1 MNLFDKF
8 NSKKSKDAPVPDIKP
23 DERPDENAEKEL
35 DARGWDA
42 ITEVFDKLYPGQE
55 NPLHFATL
63 ISWQLGGNDP
73 LRGISV
79 YDGGDYWHFV
89 SYGLSELY
97 EKESEDPEWSG
108 YGFEFTL
115 KLKKAG
121 LVDERAELETICGIF
136 QSLARLTFQKGEIF
150 QPNEYI
156 YTGQTKGMDNRQ
168 QSKLT
173 GFITAW
179 DEAGEI
185 VTPNGKVQFV
195 KLIGATDAELKA
207 LYEKKISVKEV
218 AEKIGSDLTNYTRE
232 SVL

>member
-1 MNLFDKF
+1 M
-8 NSKKSKDAPVPDIKP
+8 KP
-23 DERPDENAEKEL
+23 DVAEQEI
-35 DARGWDA
+35 DSRGWDA
-42 ITEVFDKLYPGQE
+42 ITKAFEKLYPGQN
-55 NPLHFATL
+55 NPLHYGTL
-63 ISWQLGGNDP
+63 IPWQLGGNDP

-89 SYGLSELY
+89 SYGLSDLY
-97 EKESEDPEWSG
+97 EKETNDPEWSG

-121 LVDERAELETICGIF
+121 LADENAEIKTICGIF
-136 QSLARLTFQKGEIF
+136 QALARLTFQNGEIF

-156 YTGQTKGMDNRQ
+156 YTGQTEGMDNRQ

-173 GFITAW
+173 GFITAL

-185 VTPNGKVQFV
+185 VTPNGRVQFV

-207 LYEKKISVKEV
+207 LCNKETTV
-218 AEKIGSDLTNYTRE
+218 PRIAEMIGSDLTDYTRV
-232 SVL
+232 SAL

>member
-1 MNLFDKF
+1 M
-8 NSKKSKDAPVPDIKP
+8 
-23 DERPDENAEKEL
+23 EPDENVEQEV
-35 DARGWDA
+35 DERGWNA
-42 ITEVFDKLYPGQE
+42 ITDAFEKLYPGQD
-55 NPLHFATL
+55 NPLHFGTL
-63 ISWQLGGNDP
+63 IPWQLGGNDP

-79 YDGGDYWHFV
+79 YDGGDYFHFV

-97 EKESEDPEWSG
+97 EKENEDPEWSG

-115 KLKKAG
+115 KLKKSG
-121 LVDERAELETICGIF
+121 LADEDAEIKTVCGIF
-136 QSLARLTFQKGEIF
+136 QALARLTFQNGEIF

-156 YTGQTKGMDNRQ
+156 YTGQTTGMDNRQ
-168 QSKLT
+168 QSALT

-207 LYEKKISVKEV
+207 IYNKETTV
-218 AEKIGSDLTNYTRE
+218 RSIAEKIGSDLTDYTRE

>member
-1 MNLFDKF
+1 MSLFDKLK
-8 NSKKSKDAPVPDIKP
+8 SKKTKDAPIPDMKP
-23 DERPDENAEKEL
+23 DGNTEQEL
-35 DARGWDA
+35 DTRGWEA
-42 ITEVFDKLYPGQE
+42 ITEALEKLYPGQD
-55 NPLHFATL
+55 NPLHFGTL
-63 ISWQLGGNDP
+63 IPWQLGGNDP
-73 LRGISV
+73 LRGISI

-115 KLKKAG
+115 KLKKKG
-121 LVDERAELETICGIF
+121 LTDEDAEIKTICGIF
-136 QSLARLTFQKGEIF
+136 QTLARLTFQNGEIF
-150 QPNEYI
+150 QPDEYI
-156 YTGQTKGMDNRQ
+156 YTGQTEGMDNRQ
-168 QSKLT
+168 QSALT
-173 GFITAW
+173 GFITAL

-207 LYEKKISVKEV
+207 LYEKKITVKEI
-218 AEKIGSDLTNYTRE
+218 AEKIGSDLTDYTRE

>member
-1 MNLFDKF
+1 MNLSDKT
-8 NSKKSKDAPVPDIKP
+8 NGTA
-23 DERPDENAEKEL
+23 DENVEQEL
-35 DARGWDA
+35 DTRGWDA
-42 ITEVFDKLYPGQE
+42 ITEAFEKLYPGQE
-55 NPLHFATL
+55 DPLHFAAL
-63 ISWQLGGNDP
+63 IPWRLGGNDP
-73 LRGISV
+73 LQGISV

-97 EKESEDPEWSG
+97 EKESEDKEWSG

-121 LVDERAELETICGIF
+121 LADEDAEIKTVCGIF
-136 QSLARLTFQKGEIF
+136 QTLARLSFQNGEIF
-150 QPNEYI
+150 QHDEYI
-156 YTGQTKGMDNRQ
+156 YTGQTMGMDNRQ
-168 QSKLT
+168 LSKLT

-195 KLIGATDAELKA
+195 KLIGATDTELKA
-207 LYEKKISVKEV
+207 LYNKEITV
-218 AEKIGSDLTNYTRE
+218 PEIAEKIGSDLTDYMRD

>member
-8 NSKKSKDAPVPDIKP
+8 KSKKSEDASIPDMKPV
-23 DERPDENAEKEL
+23 ENAEEEL
-35 DARGWDA
+35 DTRGWDA
-42 ITEVFDKLYPGQE
+42 ITEAFEKLYPGQE
-55 NPLHFATL
+55 DPLHLAAL
-63 ISWQLGGNDP
+63 IPWRLGGNDP
-73 LRGISV
+73 LQGISV
-79 YDGGDYWHFV
+79 YDGGDFWHFV
-89 SYGLSELY
+89 SYGLSELN
-97 EKESEDPEWSG
+97 EKESGDPEWSG

-121 LVDERAELETICGIF
+121 LKDEDAEIKTVCGIF
-136 QSLARLTFQKGEIF
+136 QALARLTFQNGEIF

-156 YTGQTKGMDNRQ
+156 YTGQTTGMDNRQ
-168 QSKLT
+168 QSALT

-185 VTPNGKVQFV
+185 MTPNGKVQFV

-207 LYEKKISVKEV
+207 LHNKEITVKEI
-218 AEKIGSDLTNYTRE
+218 AEKIGSDLTDYTRA

>member
-1 MNLFDKF
+1 MSLFDK
-8 NSKKSKDAPVPDIKP
+8 SKSNKSNDESMPDMKP
-23 DERPDENAEKEL
+23 DDNAEEEL
-35 DARGWDA
+35 DTRGWDA
-42 ITEVFDKLYPGQE
+42 ITEAFEMLYPGQDD
-55 NPLHFATL
+55 PLHFGTL
-63 ISWQLGGNDP
+63 IPWQLGGNDP

-79 YDGGDYWHFV
+79 YDGGNYWHFV

-121 LVDERAELETICGIF
+121 LADENAEIKTICGIF
-136 QSLARLTFQKGEIF
+136 QALARLTFQNGEIF
-150 QPNEYI
+150 QPDEYI
-156 YTGQTKGMDNRQ
+156 YTGQTTGMDNRQ
-168 QSKLT
+168 QSSLT

-185 VTPNGKVQFV
+185 TTPNGKVQFV

-207 LYEKKISVKEV
+207 LYNKEITVKEI
-218 AEKIGSDLTNYTRE
+218 AEKIGSDLTDYTRV

>member
-1 MNLFDKF
+1 MSLFDKF
-8 NSKKSKDAPVPDIKP
+8 KNKKTNDEPIPDPKP
-23 DERPDENAEKEL
+23 DDNAEEEL

-42 ITEVFDKLYPGQE
+42 ITETFEKLYPGQDD
-55 NPLHFATL
+55 PLHFGTL
-63 ISWQLGGNDP
+63 IPWQLGGNDP
-73 LRGISV
+73 LQGISV
-79 YDGGDYWHFV
+79 YDGGEFWHFV

-121 LVDERAELETICGIF
+121 LADEDAEIKTVCGIF
-136 QSLARLTFQKGEIF
+136 QALTRLTFQNGEIF

-156 YTGQTKGMDNRQ
+156 YTGQTAGMDNRQ
-168 QSKLT
+168 QSALT
-173 GFITAW
+173 GFITAL

-207 LYEKKISVKEV
+207 LYEKKVTVKEIS
-218 AEKIGSDLTNYTRE
+218 EKIGSDLTGYTRA

>member
-1 MNLFDKF
+1 MGLFDKF
-8 NSKKSKDAPVPDIKP
+8 TSKNAKKDSAVSEIKQEEKSAQEV
-23 DERPDENAEKEL
+23 

-42 ITEVFDKLYPGQE
+42 ITEAFEKLYPGQE
-55 NPLHFATL
+55 NPRHYATA
-63 ISWQLGGNDP
+63 IPWILGGPDP
-73 LRGISV
+73 LQGISI

-97 EKESEDPEWSG
+97 EKESEDLEWSG
-108 YGFEFTL
+108 YGFELTL

-121 LVDERAELETICGIF
+121 LADEDAELRTICGIF

-150 QPNEYI
+150 QQNEYI
-156 YTGQTKGMDNRQ
+156 YTGQTQGMDNRQ

-173 GFITAW
+173 GFITAL

-195 KLIGATDAELKA
+195 MLIGATDAELKA
-207 LYEKKISVKEV
+207 LYEKRTTVSEI
-218 AEKIGSDLTNYTRE
+218 AEKIGSDLTDYTRE

>member
-1 MNLFDKF
+1 MDLFDK
-8 NSKKSKDAPVPDIKP
+8 SQTTKSEDTAVPDMK
-23 DERPDENAEKEL
+23 PDENAEQEI

-42 ITEVFDKLYPGQE
+42 ITEAFEKLYPGQE
-55 NPLHFATL
+55 SPLHLAAL
-63 ISWQLGGNDP
+63 IPWQLGGNDP

-79 YDGGDYWHFV
+79 YDGGDFWHFV

-97 EKESEDPEWSG
+97 EKESEDKEWSG

-121 LVDERAELETICGIF
+121 LADEDAEIKTVCGIF
-136 QSLARLTFQKGEIF
+136 QALARLTFQNGEIF
-150 QPNEYI
+150 QPEEYI
-156 YTGQTKGMDNRQ
+156 YTGQTMGIDNRQ

-207 LYEKKISVKEV
+207 LCEKKITVPEI
-218 AEKIGSDLTNYTRE
+218 AEKLGSDLTDYTRE

>member
-8 NSKKSKDAPVPDIKP
+8 KSKKSKDVPIPDMKP
-23 DERPDENAEKEL
+23 DGNTEQEL
-35 DARGWDA
+35 DTRGWEA
-42 ITEVFDKLYPGQE
+42 ITEAFEKLYPGQE
-55 NPLHFATL
+55 NPLHFGTL
-63 ISWQLGGNDP
+63 IPWQLGGNDP
-73 LRGISV
+73 LRGISI

-115 KLKKAG
+115 KLKKKG
-121 LVDERAELETICGIF
+121 LADEDAEIKTICGIF
-136 QSLARLTFQKGEIF
+136 QTLARLTFQNGEIF

-156 YTGQTKGMDNRQ
+156 YTGQTEGMDNRQ

-173 GFITAW
+173 GFITAL

-185 VTPNGKVQFV
+185 ITPNGKVQFV

-207 LYEKKISVKEV
+207 LYEKKITVKEI
-218 AEKIGSDLTNYTRE
+218 AEKIGSDLTDYMRE

>member
-1 MNLFDKF
+1 MSLFDKF
-8 NSKKSKDAPVPDIKP
+8 KKTKSQETDVPDMKP
-23 DERPDENAEKEL
+23 DENVEQEV

-42 ITEVFDKLYPGQE
+42 ITEAFEKLYPGQD
-55 NPLHFATL
+55 NPLHFGTL
-63 ISWQLGGNDP
+63 IPWQLGGNDP
-73 LRGISV
+73 LRGISI
-79 YDGGDYWHFV
+79 YDGGDYFHFV

-97 EKESEDPEWSG
+97 EKENEDPEWSG

-121 LVDERAELETICGIF
+121 LADEDAEIKTVCGIF
-136 QSLARLTFQKGEIF
+136 QALARLTFQNGEIF

-156 YTGQTKGMDNRQ
+156 YTGQTTGMDNRQ
-168 QSKLT
+168 QSALT
-173 GFITAW
+173 GFITAL

-185 VTPNGKVQFV
+185 MTPNGKVQFV

-207 LYEKKISVKEV
+207 LYNKEITVKEI
-218 AEKIGSDLTNYTRE
+218 AEKIGSDLTDYTRA

>member
-1 MNLFDKF
+1 MSLFDKF
-8 NSKKSKDAPVPDIKP
+8 KSEKSKDGATSGMKP
-23 DERPDENAEKEL
+23 DDAEQEI
-35 DARGWDA
+35 DSRGWDA
-42 ITEVFDKLYPGQE
+42 ITKAFEKLYPGQN
-55 NPLHFATL
+55 NPLHYGTL
-63 ISWQLGGNDP
+63 IPWQLGGNDP

-89 SYGLSELY
+89 SYGLSDLY
-97 EKESEDPEWSG
+97 EKETNDPEWSG

-121 LVDERAELETICGIF
+121 LADENAEIKTICGIF
-136 QSLARLTFQKGEIF
+136 QALARLTFQNGEIF

-156 YTGQTKGMDNRQ
+156 YTGQTEGMDNRQ

-173 GFITAW
+173 GFITAL

-185 VTPNGKVQFV
+185 VTPNGRVQFV

-207 LYEKKISVKEV
+207 LYNKETTVPKI
-218 AEKIGSDLTNYTRE
+218 AEMIGSDLTDYTRV

>member
-1 MNLFDKF
+1 MNLNDD
-8 NSKKSKDAPVPDIKP
+8 SKNAGSEDTSIPDDNEEQDP
-23 DERPDENAEKEL
+23 DP
-35 DARGWDA
+35 RGWDA
-42 ITEVFDKLYPGQE
+42 ITEAFEKLYPGQDDPIHLA
-55 NPLHFATL
+55 PLIPWIF
-63 ISWQLGGNDP
+63 GGNDP
-73 LRGISV
+73 LQGISV

-97 EKESEDPEWSG
+97 EKESDDPEWSG

-121 LVDERAELETICGIF
+121 LADEDAEIKTVCGIF
-136 QSLARLTFQKGEIF
+136 QALARLTFRNGEIF

-156 YTGQTKGMDNRQ
+156 YTGQTAGMDNRQ
-168 QSKLT
+168 LSELT

-195 KLIGATDAELKA
+195 KLIGATDTELKA
-207 LYEKKISVKEV
+207 LCSKELTV
-218 AEKIGSDLTNYTRE
+218 PELAKRIGSDLTDYTRN

>member
-1 MNLFDKF
+1 MNLFDKL
-8 NSKKSKDAPVPDIKP
+8 KSKNNNDKQALNMKP
-23 DERPDENAEKEL
+23 DDSVEQEL
-35 DARGWDA
+35 DTRGWEA
-42 ITEVFDKLYPGQE
+42 ITEAFEKLYPEQE
-55 NPLHFATL
+55 NPLHFGTL
-63 ISWQLGGNDP
+63 IPWQLGGNDP

-89 SYGLSELY
+89 SYGFSELY

-121 LVDERAELETICGIF
+121 LADENAEIKTICGIF
-136 QSLARLTFQKGEIF
+136 QALARLTFQNGEIF
-150 QPNEYI
+150 QPDEYI
-156 YTGQTKGMDNRQ
+156 YTGQTEGMDNRQ
-168 QSKLT
+168 QSALT
-173 GFITAW
+173 GFITAL

-207 LYEKKISVKEV
+207 LHNKETTV
-218 AEKIGSDLTNYTRE
+218 RSIAEKIGSDMTDYTRA

>member
-1 MNLFDKF
+1 MSLFDKF
-8 NSKKSKDAPVPDIKP
+8 KKTKSQETDVPDMKP
-23 DERPDENAEKEL
+23 DENVEQEV

-42 ITEVFDKLYPGQE
+42 ITEAFEKLYPGQD
-55 NPLHFATL
+55 NPLHFGTL
-63 ISWQLGGNDP
+63 IPWQLGGNDP

-79 YDGGDYWHFV
+79 YDGGDYFHFV

-97 EKESEDPEWSG
+97 EKENEDPEWSG

-121 LVDERAELETICGIF
+121 LADEDAEIKTICGIF
-136 QSLARLTFQKGEIF
+136 QAFARLTFQNGEIF

-156 YTGQTKGMDNRQ
+156 YTGQTTGMDNRQ
-168 QSKLT
+168 QSALT

-207 LYEKKISVKEV
+207 LYEKKITVKEI
-218 AEKIGSDLTNYTRE
+218 AEKIGSDMTDYTRV
-232 SVL
+232 SAL

>member
-1 MNLFDKF
+1 MTRILNKHFAEEREITMNKEQQ
-8 NSKKSKDAPVPDIKP
+8 NTES
-23 DERPDENAEKEL
+23 EL

-42 ITEVFDKLYPGQE
+42 ITEAFEKLYPGQD
-55 NPLHFATL
+55 NPLHYGTL
-63 ISWQLGGNDP
+63 IPWQLGGNDP
-73 LRGISV
+73 LRGISI
-79 YDGGDYWHFV
+79 YDGGDYFHFV

-97 EKESEDPEWSG
+97 EKESKDPEWSG

-121 LVDERAELETICGIF
+121 LADENAEIRTVCGIF
-136 QSLARLTFQKGEIF
+136 QALARLTFQNGEIF

-156 YTGQTKGMDNRQ
+156 YTGQTLGMDNRQ

-185 VTPNGKVQFV
+185 ATPNGKVQFV

-207 LYEKKISVKEV
+207 LYEKKITVQEI
-218 AEKIGSDLTNYTRE
+218 AEKIGSDLTDYSRA

>member
-1 MNLFDKF
+1 MDVLD
-8 NSKKSKDAPVPDIKP
+8 KSKSQKAEENPSAPEPPQVNN
-23 DERPDENAEKEL
+23 DEENI
-35 DARGWDA
+35 DTRGWDA
-42 ITEVFDKLYPGQE
+42 ITEAFEKLYPGQE
-55 NPLHFATL
+55 DPLHFAAL
-63 ISWQLGGNDP
+63 IPWQLGGNDP
-73 LRGISV
+73 LRGISI
-79 YDGGDYWHFV
+79 YDGGDCWHFV

-97 EKESEDPEWSG
+97 EKETEDPEWSG

-121 LVDERAELETICGIF
+121 LADEQAELQTVCGIF

-150 QPNEYI
+150 QPDEYI
-156 YTGQTKGMDNRQ
+156 YTGQTAGMDNRQ

-185 VTPNGKVQFV
+185 TTPNGKVQFV

-207 LYEKKISVKEV
+207 LYNKELRV
-218 AEKIGSDLTNYTRE
+218 PELAEKLGSDLTDYTRE

>member
-1 MNLFDKF
+1 MSLFDKF
-8 NSKKSKDAPVPDIKP
+8 KSKKPHDEPKP
-23 DERPDENAEKEL
+23 NTKQDDNAEQEL
-35 DARGWDA
+35 DMRGWNA
-42 ITEVFDKLYPGQE
+42 ITETFEKLYPGQDD
-55 NPLHFATL
+55 PLHFGTL
-63 ISWQLGGNDP
+63 IPWQLGGNDP

-79 YDGGDYWHFV
+79 YDGGDYFHFV

-121 LVDERAELETICGIF
+121 LADEDAEIKTICGIF
-136 QSLARLTFQKGEIF
+136 QALARLTFQNGEIF

-156 YTGQTKGMDNRQ
+156 YTGQTTGMDNRQ
-168 QSKLT
+168 QSALT

-207 LYEKKISVKEV
+207 LYEKKITVKEI
-218 AEKIGSDLTNYTRE
+218 AEKIGSDMTDYTRA

>member
-1 MNLFDKF
+1 MNLFDDPK
-8 NSKKSKDAPVPDIKP
+8 NAGAIPDVKP
-23 DERPDENAEKEL
+23 DGNEEQEPDAC
-35 DARGWDA
+35 GWDA
-42 ITEVFDKLYPGQE
+42 ITDAFEKLYPGQDD
-55 NPLHFATL
+55 PIHLAAL
-63 ISWQLGGNDP
+63 IPWILGGSDP
-73 LRGISV
+73 LQGISV
-79 YDGGDYWHFV
+79 YDGGDFWHFV

-121 LVDERAELETICGIF
+121 LADEDAEIKTVCGIF
-136 QSLARLTFQKGEIF
+136 QSLARLTFHNGEIF
-150 QPNEYI
+150 RPNEYI
-156 YTGQTKGMDNRQ
+156 YTGQTEGMDNRR

-195 KLIGATDAELKA
+195 KLIGATDTELKA
-207 LYEKKISVKEV
+207 LYNKELTV
-218 AEKIGSDLTNYTRE
+218 PELAEMIDSDLTDYTRN

>member
-1 MNLFDKF
+1 MNLFDKL
-8 NSKKSKDAPVPDIKP
+8 KKTKSKETDVPDMI
-23 DERPDENAEKEL
+23 PDENVEQEV
-35 DARGWDA
+35 DERGWNA
-42 ITEVFDKLYPGQE
+42 ITEAFEKLYPGQD
-55 NPLHFATL
+55 NPLHFGTL
-63 ISWQLGGNDP
+63 IPWQLGGNDP

-79 YDGGDYWHFV
+79 YDGGDYFHFV

-121 LVDERAELETICGIF
+121 LADEDAEIKTICGIF
-136 QSLARLTFQKGEIF
+136 QALARLTFQNGEIF

-156 YTGQTKGMDNRQ
+156 YTGQTTGMDNRQ
-168 QSKLT
+168 QSALT

-207 LYEKKISVKEV
+207 LYEKKITVKEI
-218 AEKIGSDLTNYTRE
+218 AEKIGSDMTDYTRA

>member
-1 MNLFDKF
+1 MSLFDKF
-8 NSKKSKDAPVPDIKP
+8 KRIKSIETDVPDMKP
-23 DERPDENAEKEL
+23 DENVEQEVDT
-35 DARGWDA
+35 RGWDA
-42 ITEVFDKLYPGQE
+42 ITEAFEKLYPEQD
-55 NPLHFATL
+55 NPLHFGTL
-63 ISWQLGGNDP
+63 IPWQLGGNDP
-73 LRGISV
+73 LRGISI

-97 EKESEDPEWSG
+97 EKENEDPEWSG

-121 LVDERAELETICGIF
+121 LADEDAEIKTICGIL
-136 QSLARLTFQKGEIF
+136 QTLARLTFQNGEIF
-150 QPNEYI
+150 QPGEYI
-156 YTGQTKGMDNRQ
+156 YTGQTEGMDNRQ
-168 QSKLT
+168 QSALT

-207 LYEKKISVKEV
+207 LYEKKITVKEI
-218 AEKIGSDLTNYTRE
+218 AEKIGSDMTDYTRV

>member
-1 MNLFDKF
+1 MGLFDKYT
-8 NSKKSKDAPVPDIKP
+8 SKNDKKETAASEIKP
-23 DERPDENAEKEL
+23 EEKAEQEV

-42 ITEVFDKLYPGQE
+42 ITEAFEKLYPGQE
-55 NPLHFATL
+55 NPLHFATA
-63 ISWQLGGNDP
+63 IPWILGGPDP
-73 LRGISV
+73 LQGISI

-97 EKESEDPEWSG
+97 EKESEDLEWSG

-121 LVDERAELETICGIF
+121 LADEDAELRTICGIF
-136 QSLARLTFQKGEIF
+136 QSLARLTFQNGEIF
-150 QPNEYI
+150 QASEYI
-156 YTGQTKGMDNRQ
+156 YTGQTLGMDNRQ

-173 GFITAW
+173 GFITAL

-195 KLIGATDAELKA
+195 KLIGATDAELRA
-207 LYEKKISVKEV
+207 LYEKRITVSEI
-218 AEKIGSDLTNYTRE
+218 AEKIGSDLTDYTRE